1 MAAVIWFTPL
11 TDHGRELL
19 DELERQTEHSPT
31 QVRED
36 GSRCYYLSAA
46 AAGVEGFDAKL
57 DSLDSNWAEHL
68 SRTEQPQDDS

>member
-1 MAAVIWFTPL
+1 MAAVIWFSPL

-31 QVRED
+31 EIRED

-46 AAGVEGFDAKL
+46 GVGPEGFDAKL
-57 DSLDSNWAEHL
+57 DSMAPDWREHL
-68 SRTEQPQDDS
+68 TRTAQE